1 MALDFQSVLWIMK
14 ASEGNPNH
22 DEKGRFSSGESFGG
36 EGDKAL
42 SDKDKKQQAKDKKLQ
57 DKIDR
62 AIRDMKMKQRFIRG
76 RSAG

>member
-1 MALDFQSVLWIMK
+1 MK
-14 ASEGNPNH
+14 SGEGNPNH
-22 DEKGRFSSGESFGG
+22 DEQGRFASGESSG
-36 EGDKAL
+36 GDKAS